1 MKAEPKMARLMEKA
15 GFTLQRN
22 NRIPPPP
29 AVCEEWWRQAEDLI
43 KRKHKARPKFGLGY
57 INLEGSDEEEEGS
70 RVTCHATFVSSGDD
84 TETSH
89 RGLHRQSYRNGEPSE
104 VEEELGSTSA
114 PPELEDGG
122 QPTVDELVEVNL
134 GTEDDPRPTF
144 VSATLTEEER
154 EGYRSFL
161 MEYRDCFA
169 WNYKEMPG
177 LDPRVA
183 THKLAIDPHHRPVK
197 QPPRRL
203 RPEFEDQV
211 IAEVDKLILAGF
223 IKEAKYTRWLA
234 NIVTG
239 AMV

>member
-1 MKAEPKMARLMEKA
+1 MKAEPKMARLLEKA
-15 GFTLQRN
+15 GFTLRRN

-29 AVCEEWWRQAEDLI
+29 AVCEAWWRQSEDLI
-43 KRKHKARPKFGLGY
+43 KKRHKARPKFGLGY
-57 INLEGSDEEEEGS
+57 VDLGGSDDEEEGPS
-70 RVTCHATFVSSGDD
+70 YIPRATCHATSVSSGDD
-84 TETSH
+84 TKTSR
-89 RGLHRQSYRNGEPSE
+89 RGLHRRNYNDNDNDQTEVGE
-104 VEEELGSTSA
+104 LDSTSA
-114 PPELEDGG
+114 PQELEDGG
-122 QPTVDELVEVNL
+122 QPTIDELVEVNL

-197 QPPRRL
+197 
-203 RPEFEDQV
+203 
-211 IAEVDKLILAGF
+211 
-223 IKEAKYTRWLA
+223 
-234 NIVTG
+234 
-239 AMV
+239 